1 MAEKNST
8 IMSKIWLS
16 ATNDFQQRIPDP
28 TQSGMKATIDA
39 LFDPMNQQY
48 FNQFIDI
55 LVMRIGE
62 TYVHSQTWKNILA
75 VFKKSR
81 LVYGNTLQE
90 IIPKWVKAHSYV
102 DDAEDVFKMARPD
115 VAQWFHSQNRRDR
128 YDITINRTELRTAF
142 TEETGLNR
150 LVASIL
156 EVPMNSDEY
165 DEFQIMK
172 QLFAF
177 YEHEWGFY
185 KVHVDAP
192 NDTDSAK
199 AFLKLLRVYGRKLTF
214 PTTIYNSGAIE
225 DVPVFCKPNELVLFM
240 TPEVEASVDV
250 DALAMLFHM
259 EKAEIKERIIVLDE
273 FPIPNV
279 QAILTTSDFFMC
291 KDTEYQTTSIYNPKT
306 LSQNYFLHH
315 WGIYSVSPFVPA
327 IMFTTGDGTTVP
339 TVTQA
344 LTAISA
350 SLSDNTPSAGDD
362 VDITV
367 TLTGTLTASSGTVPD
382 AIKLAPNACTYA
394 VTVMRD
400 DAPVK
405 SPATRVDEY
414 GVLHVAKSLEVG
426 DVITIAIASTYINP
440 SGATTAL
447 TTTATAT
454 VA

>member
-1 MAEKNST
+1 MPQRKKDYKLINCKIEREIAE
-8 IMSKIWLS
+8 
-16 ATNDFQQRIPDP
+16 
-28 TQSGMKATIDA
+28 
-39 LFDPMNQQY
+39 
-48 FNQFIDI
+48 
-55 LVMRIGE
+55 
-62 TYVHSQTWKNILA
+62 
-75 VFKKSR
+75 R
-81 LVYGNTLQE
+81 LE
-90 IIPKWVKAHSYV
+90 K
-102 DDAEDVFKMARPD
+102 
-115 VAQWFHSQNRRDR
+115 
-128 YDITINRTELRTAF
+128 F

-150 LVASIL
+150 LVAAIL

-177 YEHEWGFY
+177 YEREWGFF

-192 NDTDSAK
+192 TDTDTAK
-199 AFLKLLRVYGRKLTF
+199 AFLKQLRIYGRKLTF
-214 PTTIYNSGAIE
+214 PTTIYNSGQIE
-225 DVPVFCKPNELVLFM
+225 DVPVFVKQNELVVFI

-250 DALAMLFHM
+250 DALAVLFHM
-259 EKAEIKERIIVLDE
+259 EKAEMRERIIVLDE

-306 LSQNYFLHH
+306 LGQNYFLHH

-327 IMFTTGDGTTVP
+327 IMFTTGDGTQVP

-350 SLSDNTPSAGDD
+350 TLSDSTPAAGDD

-367 TLTGTLTASSGTVPD
+367 TLTGTLTTSSGSVPD
-382 AIKLAPNACTYA
+382 AIKLAPNACTYDVA
-394 VTVMRD
+394 VTRSGD
-400 DAPVK
+400 PVN
-405 SPATRVDEY
+405 SPRTRVDEY
-414 GVLHVAKSLEVG
+414 GVLHVAKTLEVG
-426 DVITIAIASTYINP
+426 DVITINITSTYINP